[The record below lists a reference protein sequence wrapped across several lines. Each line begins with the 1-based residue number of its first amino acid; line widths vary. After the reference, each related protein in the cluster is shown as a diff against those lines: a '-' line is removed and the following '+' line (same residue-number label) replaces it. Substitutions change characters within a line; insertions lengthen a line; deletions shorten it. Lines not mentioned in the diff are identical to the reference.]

1 MASWN
6 PRDLGAAAAG
16 DTTSGLSGA
25 ATAGSVYGWG
35 VEGPKDCVPPPPTAA
50 AAGPATSE
58 VDRQQQQHVQHSI
71 GSSSRNSSTSSIGSS
86 SNSNRS
92 AAGGISGFG
101 GGSGG
106 GSGGGR
112 GGAAASSMAGG
123 GPAAVMP
130 VDDPLVVKRMTS
142 QVESSSITTRNGAI
156 QREMQDAYRK
166 LICAN
171 VERKLTL
178 QDVASFS
185 TFLVGVRVRLHEKG
199 SNLRRRHSVLSSLIK
214 HAPRARVQRI
224 YSDLAAVEEQESAL
238 TKDVD
243 LFNKLQQDLKE
254 SPAYKAMMEYGQ
266 SSGMVNVDGTMMPD
280 PTKHPELEAM
290 AAMSVKDMLAE
301 FKKEDKRNEAQSS
314 NSNRSAGADE
324 GLGPES
330 AAGSGGG
337 GGRLG
342 AGRGGDGPAPNKSK
356 KGKKGKKD
364 RRR

>member
-1 MASWN
+1 MSSLISGGERERVN
-6 PRDLGAAAAG
+6 IRRGLGAGG
-16 DTTSGLSGA
+16 DTTGPPV
-25 ATAGSVYGWG
+25 AGNGYGWG
-35 VEGPKDCVPPPPTAA
+35 VETPNPSAA
-50 AAGPATSE
+50 SAKASASGQ
-58 VDRQQQQHVQHSI
+58 R
-71 GSSSRNSSTSSIGSS
+71 
-86 SNSNRS
+86 RS
-92 AAGGISGFG
+92 AGFDTV
-101 GGSGG
+101 SGG
-106 GSGGGR
+106 VAGGR
-112 GGAAASSMAGG
+112 GATSSVAVGG
-123 GPAAVMP
+123 GPAAVP
-130 VDDPLVVKRMTS
+130 ADDPLVVKRLTS

-290 AAMSVKDMLAE
+290 AEMSVKDMLAE
-301 FKKEDKRNEAQSS
+301 FKMEDKRNEQNNSA
-314 NSNRSAGADE
+314 NSNATARGAGSTGVDGRGGGMLAAGA
-324 GLGPES
+324 GAGGRLRPGIG
-330 AAGSGGG
+330 AGSRGGG
-337 GGRLG
+337 GD
-342 AGRGGDGPAPNKSK
+342 APAPHKGK

>member
-1 MASWN
+1 MKGSDHQHQHQQQREN
-6 PRDLGAAAAG
+6 AADSAAGMYVAAG
-16 DTTSGLSGA
+16 DGSGSGWRM
-25 ATAGSVYGWG
+25 G
-35 VEGPKDCVPPPPTAA
+35 K
-50 AAGPATSE
+50 
-58 VDRQQQQHVQHSI
+58 
-71 GSSSRNSSTSSIGSS
+71 GSSPVVTRT
-86 SNSNRS
+86 
-92 AAGGISGFG
+92 AL
-101 GGSGG
+101 
-106 GSGGGR
+106 
-112 GGAAASSMAGG
+112 
-123 GPAAVMP
+123 GPGVVMP
-130 VDDPLVVKRMTS
+130 ADDPVVVKSLTS

-199 SNLRRRHSVLSSLIK
+199 SNLRRRHSVLSSLLK

-266 SSGMVNVDGTMMPD
+266 SSGMVNVGGTMMPD

-290 AAMSVKDMLAE
+290 ASMSVKDMLAE
-301 FKKEDKRNEAQSS
+301 FKMEDKRNEELNTAAGRGAGST
-314 NSNRSAGADE
+314 SANDGF
-324 GLGPES
+324 GPVLS
-330 AAGSGGG
+330 AAAGGGGARLGSGGG
-337 GGRLG
+337 GGVT
-342 AGRGGDGPAPNKSK
+342 AGDAPGPHKNK